1 MYRAVVFDL
10 DGTLVQ
16 TEKLKAIS
24 YARAASEL
32 SRGGLDEAA
41 VVEEFKKV
49 VGRSRQEVSTHLMKV
64 FDLEER
70 ARGWMADL
78 GAERPWQAFA
88 RLRLGIYEKM
98 IADANV
104 LREHRWPGNI
114 ALLERVRKNGFKTAL
129 ATMSYCR
136 EASRVLEALS
146 LRDSFDF
153 VAARDDVEKGKPDPE
168 IYLLCA
174 SELAVPPEECLVIE
188 DSPAGVRSAQ
198 AAGMDVLAVTTPF
211 TKESFRTESLL
222 DRRWVVDDPEEL
234 PTVMWERLLAHQ
246 RDKHDRHGG

>member
-1 MYRAVVFDL
+1 MYRAVIFDL

-32 SRGGLDEAA
+32 SRGEVDEAA
-41 VVEEFKKV
+41 VVEEFKRV
-49 VGRSRQEVSTHLMKV
+49 VGLSRQEVATHLLKV

-70 ARGWMADL
+70 ARASMENLEAG
-78 GAERPWQAFA
+78 RPWQAFA
-88 RLRLGIYEKM
+88 RLRLAIYEKM
-98 IADANV
+98 IADVNV
-104 LREHRWPGNI
+104 LREHRWPKNI

-129 ATMSYCR
+129 ATMSHCR

-146 LRDSFDF
+146 LRDCFDF
-153 VAARDDVEKGKPDPE
+153 VATRDDVERGKPDPE

-174 SELAVPPEECLVIE
+174 SELATPAAECLVIE
-188 DSPAGVRSAQ
+188 DSPAGVRAAR

-211 TKESFRTESLL
+211 TREAFQRESLL

-234 PTVMWERLLAHQ
+234 PTVMWECLLAHQ
-246 RDKHDRHGG
+246 RDTHGG